1 MVAEAEVGRGGEVR
15 LAGQAGVEWW
25 DRGPGHR
32 AAARAGGT
40 VLRPGPLHGAYLRG
54 CAVCCACCPG
64 RGRGVSRE
72 GGAVVPF
79 S

>member
-1 MVAEAEVGRGGEVR
+1 MAEAEVGRGGEVR
-15 LAGQAGVEWW
+15 IAGQAGVERWG
-25 DRGPGHR
+25 RGPGHR
-32 AAARAGGT
+32 AAAQARGT
-40 VLRPGPLHGAYLRG
+40 PPRPGPLHSAYLRG
-54 CAVCCACCPG
+54 CAARCARCPG